1 MKYLTLLDYSLLES
15 SGRSVESKLS
25 EKDREIQLLQKHQ
38 EIRDDALAS
47 LSDQVTK
54 LMHDLEKLKKEKG

>member
-25 EKDREIQLLQKHQ
+25 EKEREIQLLQKHQ